1 MPVFKFRIRV
11 ALGALALGVV
21 AASAFA
27 VYIVHAP
34 SFSRQ
39 VQIGDRAAAS
49 TPSSPEQPASEG
61 PRFVSTARGNPNAD
75 AAFVATLPGQFQGT
89 RVDGAITVDVDGEL
103 VPSRALRDLFD
114 YFLSGIGRYRGH
126 DQQAAARQNLA
137 RYSMMQNVST
147 EARSQLLR
155 LFDQY
160 LRLQNRLAD
169 ESRAFADTDL
179 ATRLSIVRDMRR
191 AELGPAV
198 AEAFYGDD
206 EAETAAAIA
215 RQAAG
220 AERPQDAGDKT
231 LAAAARIETARNDGA
246 SDADITR
253 MRREAFGP
261 EAQARLAALDTQR
274 RIWRKRY
281 DTYAG
286 ERDAVLA
293 SAMSTGDRNQ
303 ALAAL
308 RARFFDNAAER
319 RRAAA
324 LDRIAAQTK

>member
-1 MPVFKFRIRV
+1 MQSFLKSRIRV

-89 RVDGAITVDVDGEL
+89 RVDGEL

-231 LAAAARIETARNDGA
+231 LVAAARIETARNDGA

-261 EAQARLAALDTQR
+261 EAQARLATLDTQR